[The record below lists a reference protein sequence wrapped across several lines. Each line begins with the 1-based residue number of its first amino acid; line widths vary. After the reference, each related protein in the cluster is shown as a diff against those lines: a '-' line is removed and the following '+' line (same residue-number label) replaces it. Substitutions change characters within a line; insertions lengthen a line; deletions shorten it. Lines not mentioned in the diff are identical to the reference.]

1 MGKADLSQAAIEA
14 FAGEVGVSAGIV
26 LERLQHEGFLKHD
39 SELNHV
45 RARRTATAEQVGRGV
60 RLRDEKREDGSW
72 LNLLAYLD
80 TEGRLHIDGQ
90 DLGPVAKFVSA
101 DGEYEYFKTTTAQD
115 IPQVIKLLGGKP
127 GDNVLDLLEQNWS
140 GEKSYKLESL
150 LAESGI
156 PVALATW
163 SG

>member
-1 MGKADLSQAAIEA
+1 MPVRDRTFAAP
-14 FAGEVGVSAGIV
+14 
-26 LERLQHEGFLKHD
+26 
-39 SELNHV
+39 
-45 RARRTATAEQVGRGV
+45 EQVGRGV

-72 LNLLAYLD
+72 LSLWAYLD

-90 DLGPVAKFVSA
+90 DLGPVTKFVSG
-101 DGEYEYFKTTTAQD
+101 DGEYEYFKTITAQD
-115 IPQVIKLLGGKP
+115 VPQVIKLLGGKP

-156 PVALATW
+156 PVALGIW
-163 SG
+163 SA